1 MSFDPS
7 TPSRPAPPRVACLAA
22 AGTAPELMAEASLAL
37 AAVARLHGLSVDY
50 RHVPCGA
57 AAIARNG
64 QSFPAETRSTV
75 LEADAVLLAGAGDPT
90 LAEVAAEL
98 DLRARVTHVRFGRG
112 QEVAIVSPFGGAE
125 PEWSLETA
133 FRIAERRRLRLSAVG
148 DADWRDRADEVAA
161 AHEHV
166 YVEYLSPAVA
176 IPLAAF
182 DTPRL
187 DVVAAPQTWADS
199 IVEVAA
205 ASASRRAAAHALLAE
220 HGPGLFMPPAD
231 DSVGFEGQS
240 VVNPSSMLLAAA
252 LLLEYGLGFPAAAD
266 TLAGS
271 VSAALAEGPCTP
283 DLLRRG
289 VGATSREF
297 TSRVLA
303 GFQLSFRNAEFWQGA
318 A

>member
-1 MSFDPS
+1 MPFDLPIS
-7 TPSRPAPPRVACLAA
+7 SRAARPRVACLAA

-37 AAVARLHGLSVDY
+37 AAVTRLHGLSVDY

-57 AAIARNG
+57 AAVVRDG

-75 LEADAVLLAGAGDPT
+75 LEADAVLLAGADGPT
-90 LAEVAAEL
+90 LADVSAEL
-98 DLRARVTHVRFGRG
+98 DLRAHVTQVRFGRG
-112 QEVAIVSPFGGAE
+112 HEVAIVSPFGGAQ
-125 PEWSLETA
+125 PEWSLEIA
-133 FRIAERRRLRLSAVG
+133 FRIAEQQRLRLSVVG
-148 DADWRDRADEVAA
+148 DAEWRDRADDLAA

-166 YVEYLSPAVA
+166 HLEYLSPAVA

-182 DTPRL
+182 DTTRL
-187 DVVAAPQTWADS
+187 DVVAASQTWADAM
-199 IVEVAA
+199 VEVAA
-205 ASASRRAAAHALLAE
+205 ASASRRVAAHALLAG
-220 HGPGLFMPPAD
+220 HGPGLFMPLAD
-231 DSVGFEGQS
+231 DSVGLEGQG

-271 VSAALAEGPCTP
+271 VSAALADGRCTP
-283 DLLRRG
+283 DLLRQG